1 MKKSDIVGLV
11 FNIVLGTLYVPFSVV
26 CWLFMMASESTIDAT
41 NPTYIN
47 LVDVFCVVS
56 FIIPFLCAASIVL
69 SVVLRIKKH
78 RVISF
83 LIQFLPIVVFG
94 MNLLLLYFT
103 ELLPK
108 AI

>member
-11 FNIVLGTLYVPFSVV
+11 FNVVLGTLYVPLSIF
-26 CWLFMMASESTIDAT
+26 CWLLMMASESTIDAT
-41 NPTYIN
+41 NPAYIN
-47 LVDVFCVVS
+47 LVNVFCIVS
-56 FIIPFLCAASIVL
+56 FIIPFLCAASIAL

-83 LIQFLPIVVFG
+83 IIQFLPVAVFG
-94 MNLLLLYFT
+94 LNLLLLYFS

-108 AI
+108 TI